1 MLCFDLQNRLC
12 PDWERGVWHP
22 GAGWCAVAGAFSL
35 PLKRSV
41 MHQGL
46 GWRGDGGAIRAEG
59 QCCGLGRWMGW
70 RMWCGGLLV
79 IMQGGAMAHAARCI
93 GLRSVLRGPMQRAAF
108 FCPCPV
114 AWLEERIAALF
125 SSFLINENCAMESTA
140 QHFLLLVLW
149 SCVFPLVG
157 VSGASLRSLTGSR
170 CFSPGRR
177 HPFRRGIRW
186 RGGNPVSARSG
197 ACCSSRC
204 GLWSRV
210 RGCLHPHRSG

>member
-22 GAGWCAVAGAFSL
+22 GAGWCAVAGASCL

-41 MHQGL
+41 IHQGL
-46 GWRGDGGAIRAEG
+46 GWRG
-59 QCCGLGRWMGW
+59 GW
-70 RMWCGGLLV
+70 RGDSGGRVVLWV
-79 IMQGGAMAHAARCI
+79 GTMDGVKDVAWWTARKNAGRCD
-93 GLRSVLRGPMQRAAF
+93 GSCSALHWASQRAPQADAACCV

-114 AWLEERIAALF
+114 AWPEERIASRF
-125 SSFLINENCAMESTA
+125 SSLLKNENCAMESTA
-140 QHFLLLVLW
+140 QHFLLLALW
-149 SCVFPLVG
+149 PCVFPLVG
-157 VSGASLRSLTGSR
+157 VSGVSLRSLAGGR

-186 RGGNPVSARSG
+186 RGDNPASARSG

-204 GLWSRV
+204 GQWSRA